1 MPQTHLLPRLI
12 IIKRNSLCLTTQRL
26 VSLSAGGRAAFSW
39 AFDAHAQTFALNA
52 TIPHGEEATL
62 ELLSVDGEAIGER
75 GCHAIRHGAS
85 TRLDDAATAGLLAS
99 NALGRLGCFDVL
111 AVLMGLSSLLVALVQ
126 LTSLCWLPL
135 SGP

>member
-12 IIKRNSLCLTTQRL
+12 NGHSLRLTTQRL

-39 AFDAHAQTFALNA
+39 AFDAHSQTFALNA

-62 ELLSVDGEAIGER
+62 ELLSVGGEAIGER

-85 TRLDDAATAGLLAS
+85 TRLWLDDAATAGLLAS
-99 NALGRLGCFDVL
+99 NARLGRLGVL
-111 AVLMGLSSLLVALVQ
+111 AVLMAFLVCL
-126 LTSLCWLPL
+126 WR
-135 SGP
+135 